1 MAQQFSITEK
11 GDIEMRYPPEPP
23 QMNRLILFN
32 FLLLELYQD
41 ELKAPSM
48 LPMTSKPATCGVHRP
63 YKAFYL
69 KKCDTK
75 DNATKFLFKSN
86 NNDSFQDNII
96 HIVLLSPYPLFFF
109 SIRVEKYLL
118 VGPC

>member
-41 ELKAPSM
+41 ELKSSLHVA
-48 LPMTSKPATCGVHRP
+48 HDI
-63 YKAFYL
+63 KASYL
-69 KKCDTK
+69 WCSSSLQS
-75 DNATKFLFKSN
+75 FLS
-86 NNDSFQDNII
+86 Q
-96 HIVLLSPYPLFFF
+96 
-109 SIRVEKYLL
+109 EM
-118 VGPC
+118 